1 MLAMSRLLS
10 AASSLIL
17 AISAWQASQAFCRY
31 DSASRRRSPPQTCTS
46 TEQHTKKKTAC
57 PAAIELLP
65 SALTSRFGV
74 EGARG
79 KKYAAA
85 AVLAT
90 MAADATPI
98 QLRAPF

>member
-31 DSASRRRSPPQTCTS
+31 DSASRRRSPPQSCTS
-46 TEQHTKKKTAC
+46 TVLRSLMLTSC

-65 SALTSRFGV
+65 SALTSRFGD

-85 AVLAT
+85 AVIAT

-98 QLRAPF
+98 QLREPF